1 MIGHAPNSS
10 NSLENEAWH
19 SLWGQE
25 CPSRTFSLNPRPVC
39 ENEDWQPSESTT
51 ISQPDAIISHS
62 LLGQE
67 CPSRTFSLNPR
78 PVCDNKDWQPS
89 ESTTISQPD
98 AIISHSLCGQECS
111 SRTFSPDPRPVC
123 ENETWQLSKSTNLSQ
138 PESIISH
145 SLWGQECPSRT
156 FGPNSNPVRTYSKL
170 GTMEGEFGSSH
181 QGRWSDRQSEH
192 SEAESEAEA
201 EPVRP
206 TPTTSKRSKKTPVV
220 AVVDKGKSKDDRR
233 RSFILTY
240 PVLAGTN
247 SDEQDGYR
255 EFTNPD
261 DLQAFLQADPKPYE
275 QLFDDQD
282 EVITRLNETRE
293 TRKGHAADHEVRM
306 SIKRQVDRY
315 LRQLR
320 ETEAEGD
327 HLQHE
332 LNTPRELSA
341 VKRPLKLLAIIDP
354 DRAPEDRN

>member
-1 MIGHAPNSS
+1 MG
-10 NSLENEAWH
+10 
-19 SLWGQE
+19 
-25 CPSRTFSLNPRPVC
+25 RP
-39 ENEDWQPSESTT
+39 T
-51 ISQPDAIISHS
+51 AA
-62 LLGQE
+62 
-67 CPSRTFSLNPR
+67 
-78 PVCDNKDWQPS
+78 K
-89 ESTTISQPD
+89 
-98 AIISHSLCGQECS
+98 A
-111 SRTFSPDPRPVC
+111 
-123 ENETWQLSKSTNLSQ
+123 K
-138 PESIISH
+138 
-145 SLWGQECPSRT
+145 
-156 FGPNSNPVRTYSKL
+156 
-170 GTMEGEFGSSH
+170 GSSPKA
-181 QGRWSDRQSEH
+181 RIEEVSEVSDNYTDHNDAE

-293 TRKGHAADHEVRM
+293 TRKGHAADREKYAADHEVRM